1 MAYLTVRAVW
11 FWRELYASLR
21 EFCRVK
27 GLPFNRVVNLAVSDF
42 LKSPGSCDVER
53 LRLQLR
59 LEELMREEHDL
70 RRVWAT
76 IGRSGSYLPQYV
88 DRVLRP
94 QRSPFHQGQVPL
106 RALSVKEEEIFRRVA
121 ARREAVAQEIVL
133 IQDQLLPKEKFRLK
147 PEPTRSRS
155 RAHDKSKP
163 FSAKGG
169 A

>member
-1 MAYLTVRAVW
+1 MTGCSVW
-11 FWRELYASLR
+11 FQRELYHLLR

-27 GLPFNRVVNLAVSDF
+27 GLPFNRVVNLAVSEF
-42 LKSPGSCDVER
+42 LKSPSGCDVER
-53 LRLQLR
+53 LRLQFR

-94 QRSPFHQGQVPL
+94 QESPFRQGQVPL

-121 ARREAVAQEIVL
+121 ARREAIAREIVE

-147 PEPTRSRS
+147 PEPARSRS
-155 RAHDKSKP
+155 RRRDKTKP
-163 FSAKGG
+163 VLAEGG

>member
-1 MAYLTVRAVW
+1 MTVRAVW
-11 FWRELYASLR
+11 FWRELYDSLK

-27 GLPFNRVVNLAVSDF
+27 GLPFNRVINLAVSEF
-42 LKSPGSCDVER
+42 LKSPVGCDVER

-70 RRVWAT
+70 RRVWAA

-94 QRSPFHQGQVPL
+94 RESMFRQGQVPL
-106 RALSVKEEEIFRRVA
+106 RALSVKEEEIFRRIA
-121 ARREAVAQEIVL
+121 ARREIIAQEIVS
-133 IQDQLLPKEKFRLK
+133 IQDRLLPEKRFRLK
-147 PEPTRSRS
+147 PEPSRS
-155 RAHDKSKP
+155 RARDKSKP
-163 FSAKGG
+163 FGKGG

>member
-11 FWRELYASLR
+11 FWRELYNSLR

-27 GLPFNRVVNLAVSDF
+27 GVPFNRVVNLAVSEL
-42 LKSPGSCDVER
+42 LKSPSTCDVVR
-53 LRLQLR
+53 LRLGLR
-59 LEELMREEHDL
+59 LDDLMREEHDL

-94 QRSPFHQGQVPL
+94 QRSPFRQGQVPL

-121 ARREAVAQEIVL
+121 ARREAIAQEIVA

-147 PEPTRSRS
+147 PEPKRSRS
-155 RAHDKSKP
+155 QACDRTKA
-163 FSAKGG
+163 FGR
-169 A
+169 

>member
-1 MAYLTVRAVW
+1 MTCRSVW
-11 FWRELYASLR
+11 FQRELYRLLA

-27 GLPFNRVVNLAVSDF
+27 GLPFNRVVNLAVSEF
-42 LKSPGSCDVER
+42 LKSPADCDVER

-59 LEELMREEHDL
+59 LEELMREEGDL

-94 QRSPFHQGQVPL
+94 QKSPFRKGQVPL

-121 ARREAVAQEIVL
+121 ARREAIAQEIVE
-133 IQDQLLPKEKFRLK
+133 IQDQLLPKDKFRLK
-147 PEPTRSRS
+147 PEPAHSKS
-155 RAHDKSKP
+155 RARDRNKP
-163 FSAKGG
+163 FLAKGG